1 MQQWDS
7 IKKPI
12 QFGTLTKQG
21 AFRKNWKKRFF
32 VVNYNYTVDYY
43 ENEEAYQKGFKPK
56 GSISPGG
63 YRVVSDADQGLIEK
77 LKKMAK
83 LLGRWKMKK

>member
-21 AFRKNWKKRFF
+21 ALRKNWKKRFF